1 MTFGDNLKRLRQ
13 ENNLTQEQL
22 AKKLGIS
29 KSSISFYEHSK
40 KTPSPDIVAQFSGIF
55 NVSMDML
62 MGINKP
68 LKDQSIDVSG
78 LTPKEIKV
86 IENLID
92 VMRSGRD

>member
-1 MTFGDNLKRLRQ
+1 M
-13 ENNLTQEQL
+13 
-22 AKKLGIS
+22 
-29 KSSISFYEHSK
+29 
-40 KTPSPDIVAQFSGIF
+40 AQFSEIF

-92 VMRSGRD
+92 VMRSGRE